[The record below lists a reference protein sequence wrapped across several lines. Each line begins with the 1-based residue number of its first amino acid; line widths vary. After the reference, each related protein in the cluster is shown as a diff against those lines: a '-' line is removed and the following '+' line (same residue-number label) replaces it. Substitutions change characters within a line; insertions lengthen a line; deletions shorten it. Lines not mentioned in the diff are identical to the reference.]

1 MKKLLSALI
10 INLRIGGIFIFDTD
24 FFQKDISKLL
34 NSKISPIYKQI
45 KQLSRIFP
53 VYFNEIGAEG
63 LLRDVS
69 TRLDEISHRSDI
81 LIHFLRKQ
89 IHTEGNNSHIQIILD
104 IMHFWYDLDI
114 EWVSKVVP
122 PNVFDK
128 IDNHGIFVQGVH
140 DVLIKTCEINQ
151 CSFDNLIEKSKD
163 EVAELTSKIEHENQ
177 VDVDRVKLIIELY
190 QLLKE
195 KYIFDTTNITLILN
209 RYSFI
214 EKTDIEKLEK
224 LLQKEDHVEALKFI
238 YFMMNKLNEIIFDP
252 VFAQ

>member
-1 MKKLLSALI
+1 LI

-114 EWVSKVVP
+114 EWVSK
-122 PNVFDK
+122 
-128 IDNHGIFVQGVH
+128 
-140 DVLIKTCEINQ
+140 
-151 CSFDNLIEKSKD
+151 
-163 EVAELTSKIEHENQ
+163 
-177 VDVDRVKLIIELY
+177 
-190 QLLKE
+190 LLE
-195 KYIFDTTNITLILN
+195 S
-209 RYSFI
+209 R
-214 EKTDIEKLEK
+214 
-224 LLQKEDHVEALKFI
+224 
-238 YFMMNKLNEIIFDP
+238 
-252 VFAQ
+252 